1 MYYLNKPFLK
11 SVFISTLSLLPITM
25 ATSNDLPQQVNRL
38 QTNLMESQVNRL
50 QLNLMET
57 NEKIAALTSDQQRIT
72 GTISTLQARLD
83 TAHQEIS
90 DLRNSGAFRPNQLN
104 VSDTK
109 IHRTANGHGRGRGL

>member
-11 SVFISTLSLLPITM
+11 SVFTSTLSLLPITM

-38 QTNLMESQVNRL
+38 QTNLME
-50 QLNLMET
+50 T

-72 GTISTLQARLD
+72 GTISNLQTRLD

-90 DLRNSGAFRPNQLN
+90 DLRNSGVFRPNQLN